1 MFIGKLKSQAVNYI
15 LWSSNYDLPNP
26 STCSRWRSM
35 ASLSRRRGVWESEG
49 RMYKPPPPTELSE
62 WTAEQFF
69 LFRKFVNIIGQFGQA
84 SLKTSKGWKNVNT
97 PKRSRFLTGLTALQA
112 ISIVTCFFFAK
123 NFKWF
128 FFSKLSV
135 IMIEPAWYV
144 FRWKYI
150 PWSLITASSSPS
162 GASSMKILYTAY
174 TAYTVY
180 TIYTVQTLHCL
191 NSSMTTY
198 IYC

>member
-1 MFIGKLKSQAVNYI
+1 MQGTWSIQSLFIFVGKLESQAVIHI
-15 LWSSNYDLPNP
+15 LWSSNYHLPNP

-35 ASLSRRRGVWESEG
+35 ASLSRRWGAWESEG

-69 LFRKFVNIIGQFGQA
+69 WFRKLVNIIGKFDQV
-84 SLKTSKGWKNVNT
+84 SLKTNKEWTNVNT

-112 ISIVTCFFFAK
+112 ISIVTCFFAK
-123 NFKWF
+123 NFKCI
-128 FFSKLSV
+128 FFSKLSS

-174 TAYTVY
+174 TINTRAA
-180 TIYTVQTLHCL
+180 
-191 NSSMTTY
+191 
-198 IYC
+198 